1 MTDQEMQ
8 GLGFLKGGGVMGE
21 LIRTKDWSQTPLGTP
36 QTWPQSL
43 KTAVSILLNSR
54 FPMFVWW
61 GPQLLT
67 FYNDAY
73 MVIAGEKH
81 PEALGTPGPDVWAE
95 IWDVVG
101 PMADQVMQEGTPT
114 WADDQLLY
122 INRFGFVEETYFTFS
137 YSPVFDETGSVKG
150 VFCACTETT
159 EKVLTTRNLQA
170 SENRFRNLVIQA
182 PVAICVVKEK
192 DYLVELVND
201 RMLEFLGRTDDIIGK
216 PIIEA
221 LPEAR
226 VQGLM
231 DILDQVR
238 KTGAPYYVSTF
249 PATILINGVREDR
262 FFNLVFKPYYN
273 AAQAEVSNIFVV
285 AHNVTEQIAA
295 RRKLEESEQQLQ
307 QRVEARTADLQK
319 QQAFISSILDASFSG
334 IYALRAVRNEKNEVV
349 DFEYL
354 FANNNISNMLG
365 LSQEEIIGKA
375 MLQLIPENKENGFFD
390 LFCQALQTGQ
400 PLQGDTHFVIQNTSS
415 WFDYVVV
422 PIDEDTLVVTIQ
434 DITTQKMATLQ
445 IEQQRNLLDNIMKHS
460 PSGITVTKLLRN
472 NEGEFTDARVIMAN
486 AISESFMGMP
496 LDLLLN
502 ENVSKFD
509 PDFFNSSL
517 FEVSKQTLQTGSAY
531 LQQYL
536 IEPTG
541 KWLEV
546 AVAKMDD
553 DHLINVFTDIT
564 TSKKA
569 ELEIRES
576 VERLAAVFNAAQS
589 GMFIFTPVYNTQ
601 QDVID
606 FRFVITNSN
615 FASYVGQTPEVL
627 QGELGSTWFP
637 GYLHNGV
644 FDMYK
649 HTFLTGKTQ
658 RKNVHYNVD
667 GLDIHLDLMSTKV
680 GGELLVTF
688 TDYTQL
694 KTTQLQLEK
703 HIEELKRSNAILE
716 EFAHAASHD
725 LKEPVRKVQVF
736 SDRLRR
742 SLPTLSSEQ
751 EFLFARVEDATSR
764 MSLLID
770 DLLDYSH
777 VSMGVDLVEKID
789 LNEKM
794 QTVIGDLEIAIQDKG
809 ATVQV
814 EELPVVSGHRR
825 QLQQLFH
832 NLIQNALKYSK
843 RNVAPHITIS
853 AKKVAGYQTNF
864 KLPAERDSQ
873 QYHLIQVR
881 DNGIGFEQE
890 YAEQI
895 FKMFQRLHGKS
906 EYSGSGVGLAI
917 VRKVVDNHNGFI
929 MAEGAPGEGA
939 TFKILLPAE

>member
-1 MTDQEMQ
+1 
-8 GLGFLKGGGVMGE
+8 MGA
-21 LIRTKDWSQTPLGTP
+21 LTRKKDWSQTPLGAP
-36 QTWPQSL
+36 HSWPQSL
-43 KTAVSILLNSR
+43 KTAVSIILNSR

-81 PEALGTPGPDVWAE
+81 PQALGKPGPIVWAE

-101 PMADQVMQEGTPT
+101 SLADQVMQTGTAT
-114 WADDQLLY
+114 WADDHLLY
-122 INRFGFVEETYFTFS
+122 VNRFGYVEETYFTFS
-137 YSPVFDETGSVKG
+137 YSPVFDELGVVKG

-159 EKVLTTRNLQA
+159 DKVLTARNLQA

-192 DYLVELVND
+192 DYVVELVND
-201 RMLEFLGRTDDIIGK
+201 RMLDFLGRTNEIIGR

-226 VQGLM
+226 KQGLI

-249 PATILINGVREDR
+249 PASIIINGIREER
-262 FFNLVFKPYYN
+262 FFDLVFKPYFDDT
-273 AAQAEVSNIFVV
+273 QATVSNIFVV
-285 AHNVTEQIAA
+285 AHNVTGQVASL
-295 RRKLEESEQQLQ
+295 RRLEESEQLLQ
-307 QRVEARTADLQK
+307 QKVEERTADLQK

-334 IYALRAVRNEKNEVV
+334 IYALRAIRNNKNEVT

-354 FANNNISNMLG
+354 FANNNIAQILG
-365 LSQEEIIGKA
+365 YSHEEIIGRS
-375 MLQLIPENKENGFFD
+375 MLQLIPENEENGFFQR
-390 LFCQALQTGQ
+390 FCQVLQTGEA
-400 PLQGDTHFVIQNTSS
+400 LHDATYFVTKKVSS
-415 WFDYVVV
+415 WFDYVIV
-422 PIDEDTLVVTIQ
+422 PIDGETLVVTIQ
-434 DITTQKMATLQ
+434 DITEQNQATLQ

-472 NEGEFTDARVIMAN
+472 ASGEFSDARVIMAN

-502 ENVSKFD
+502 DNVSKFD
-509 PDFFNSSL
+509 PGFFSSSL
-517 FEVSKQTLQTGSAY
+517 FEISKQTLQTGVPS
-531 LQQYL
+531 LKQYL

-546 AVAKMDD
+546 SVAKMDD
-553 DHLINVFTDIT
+553 DHIVNVFSDIT
-564 TSKKA
+564 NSKKA

-576 VERLAAVFNAAQS
+576 VDRLAAVFNAAQS
-589 GMFIFTPVYNTQ
+589 GMFIFKPVYNQEQ
-601 QDVID
+601 QIVD

-615 FASYVGQTPEVL
+615 FASYVAQTPDVL

-637 GYLHNGV
+637 GYLQNGV

-649 HTFLTGKTQ
+649 QSFLTGQTHRQ
-658 RKNVHYNVD
+658 NVHYNVD
-667 GLDIHLDLMSTKV
+667 NHDIHLDLMSTKV
-680 GGELLVTF
+680 GDELLVTF
-688 TDYTQL
+688 TDYTEL

-742 SLPTLSSEQ
+742 SLPTLSNEQ
-751 EFLFARVEDATSR
+751 NFLFARVEDATTR

-777 VSMGVDLVEKID
+777 VSMGVDLLERID
-789 LNEKM
+789 LNEKL

-814 EELPVVSGHRR
+814 EALPVISGHRR

-843 RNVAPHITIS
+843 TNVPPYITITS
-853 AKKVAGYQTNF
+853 QKVMGFQTAFN
-864 KLPAERDSQ
+864 LPPESSSRS
-873 QYHLIQVR
+873 YYLIQVS

-917 VRKVVDNHNGFI
+917 VRKVVDNHKGFI
-929 MAEGAPGEGA
+929 MAEGKPGEGA
-939 TFKILLPAE
+939 TFKILLPANES

>member
-1 MTDQEMQ
+1 MTEQEMQ

-21 LIRTKDWSQTPLGTP
+21 LTRSKDWSQAPLCAP

-61 GPQLLT
+61 GPQLHT

-73 MVIAGEKH
+73 MAIAGDKH
-81 PEALGTPGPDVWAE
+81 PQALGAPGPVVWAE

-101 PMADQVMQEGTPT
+101 PMADQVMKEGTPT

-122 INRFGFVEETYFTFS
+122 VNRFGYVEETYFTFS

-159 EKVLTTRNLQA
+159 EKVLTARNLQA

-192 DYLVELVND
+192 DFVVELVND
-201 RMLEFLGRTDDIIGK
+201 RMLEFLGRTVDIIGK

-249 PATILINGVREDR
+249 PATILINGVRENR
-262 FFNLVFKPYYN
+262 FFDLVFKPYFDDT
-273 AAQAEVSNIFVV
+273 QAEISNIFVV
-285 AHNVTEQIAA
+285 AHNVTEQVAS
-295 RRKLEESEQQLQ
+295 RRRLEESEQLLQ

-319 QQAFISSILDASFSG
+319 QQAFISSILNASFSG
-334 IYALRAVRNEKNEVV
+334 IYALRAVCNQKSEVV

-354 FANNNISNMLG
+354 FANNNISKMLQV
-365 LSQEEIIGKA
+365 SPEQIIGKS
-375 MLQLIPENKENGFFD
+375 MLQLIPENKENGFFQ
-390 LFCQALQTGQ
+390 LFCQALQEGQ
-400 PLQGDTHFVIQNTSS
+400 PLQGDTHFAIRNFSN
-415 WFDYVVV
+415 WFDYVIV
-422 PIDEDTLVVTIQ
+422 PIDRETLVVTIQ
-434 DITTQKMATLQ
+434 DITAQKNATLQ

-472 NEGEFTDARVIMAN
+472 ASGEFTDARVIMAN
-486 AISESFMGMP
+486 AISESYMGFQ
-496 LDLLLN
+496 LEQLLN
-502 ENVSKFD
+502 NNVSIID
-509 PDFFNSSL
+509 PAFFKSSL
-517 FEVSKQTLQTGSAY
+517 FEESKQTLETGEPGIM
-531 LQQYL
+531 QYL

-553 DHLINVFTDIT
+553 DHIVNVFTDIT

-576 VERLAAVFNAAQS
+576 AERLAAVFNAAQS
-589 GMFIFTPVYNTQ
+589 GMFIFKPVYNQ
-601 QDVID
+601 QQQIVD
-606 FRFVITNSN
+606 FKFVITNSN

-637 GYLHNGV
+637 GYLYNGV

-649 HTFLTGKTQ
+649 HTYLTGNTE

-667 GLDIHLDLMSTKV
+667 GHDIHLDLMSTKV
-680 GGELLVTF
+680 GDEVLVTF

-694 KTTQLQLEK
+694 KTAQLQLEK

-742 SLPTLSSEQ
+742 SLPILSSEQ

-764 MSLLID
+764 MSLLIE

-789 LNEKM
+789 LNQKLE
-794 QTVIGDLEIAIQDKG
+794 TVIGDLEIAIQDKG
-809 ATVQV
+809 ATVLV
-814 EELPVVSGHRR
+814 EQLPVVSGHRR

-843 RNVAPHITIS
+843 QNVAPHITIT
-853 AKKVAGYQTNF
+853 ATKVAGYQTSFN
-864 KLPAERDSQ
+864 LPPERSSLH
-873 QYHLIQVR
+873 YHLIQVR

-929 MAEGAPGEGA
+929 MAEGKPGEGA
-939 TFKILLPAE
+939 AFKILLPAE

>member
-1 MTDQEMQ
+1 MTEQEMQ
-8 GLGFLKGGGVMGE
+8 GLGFLKGGGIMGA
-21 LIRTKDWSQTPLGTP
+21 LTRSKDWSQTPVGAP

-43 KTAVSILLNSR
+43 KTAVSILLNSK

-81 PEALGTPGPDVWAE
+81 PQALGAPGSDVWAE

-101 PMADQVMQEGTPT
+101 PLAAQVLQNGIPT

-122 INRFGFVEETYFTFS
+122 VNRFGYVEETYFTFS
-137 YSPVFDETGSVKG
+137 YSPVFDETGAVKG

-159 EKVLTTRNLQA
+159 EKVLTARNLQV

-192 DYLVELVND
+192 DYVVELVND
-201 RMLEFLGRTDDIIGK
+201 RMLQFLGRGDDIIGK
-216 PIIEA
+216 PIIDA

-249 PATILINGVREDR
+249 PASIVINGIREER
-262 FFNLVFKPYYN
+262 FFDLVFKPYFDDT
-273 AAQAEVSNIFVV
+273 QAESSNIFVV
-285 AHNVTEQIAA
+285 AHNVTEQVAT
-295 RRKLEESEQQLQ
+295 RRRLEENEQLLQ
-307 QRVEARTADLQK
+307 HRVEARTADLQK

-334 IYALRAVRNEKNEVV
+334 IYALRAIRNEKGDVV

-354 FANNNISNMLG
+354 FANNNISQMLG
-365 LSQEEIIGKA
+365 IDQEQIIGKS
-375 MLQLIPENKENGFFD
+375 MLQLIPQNKENGFFQ
-390 LFCQALQTGQ
+390 LFCQTLQSGQ
-400 PLQGDTHFVIQNTSS
+400 ALQGDTHFSLQNISN
-415 WFDYVVV
+415 WFDYVIV
-422 PIDEDTLVVTIQ
+422 PIDGETLVVTIQ
-434 DITTQKMATLQ
+434 DITTQKNAALQ

-472 NEGEFTDARVIMAN
+472 PSGEFTDARVIMAN

-496 LDLLLN
+496 LEVLLN
-502 ENVSKFD
+502 DNISKID
-509 PDFFNSSL
+509 PGFFSSKL
-517 FEVSKQTLQTGSAY
+517 FEKSKETLQTGVSNIM
-531 LQQYL
+531 QYL

-546 AVAKMDD
+546 SVAKMDN
-553 DHLINVFTDIT
+553 DHIVNVFTDIT
-564 TSKKA
+564 ISKEK

-589 GMFIFTPVYNTQ
+589 GMFIFKPVYNQ
-601 QDVID
+601 QDEIVD
-606 FRFVITNSN
+606 FKFVITNSN
-615 FASYVGQTPEVL
+615 FAAYVGQTPGVL

-667 GLDIHLDLMSTKV
+667 NHDIHLDLMSTKV
-680 GGELLVTF
+680 GDEVLVTF

-694 KTTQLQLEK
+694 KTAQLQLEK

-789 LNEKM
+789 LNEKL

-853 AKKVAGYQTNF
+853 AKKVAGYQTDFN
-864 KLPAERDSQ
+864 LPPESSSYN
-873 QYHLIQVR
+873 YHLLEVR

-929 MAEGAPGEGA
+929 MAEGTPGEGA